1 MILGTEKAL
10 PVGAREKAES
20 GDKAGERIFSSSATN
35 VVLVRYLG
43 KYVSLVLG
51 EEDVVAVVVV
61 EEVVVEVVEEVMDM
75 IAMVVVSKNSLF
87 LWSFQIYLPSNPS
100 TGQEEAK
107 QWEDTPTTGR
117 TPRWRTRCWLPRRR
131 GSWS

>member
-1 MILGTEKAL
+1 MM
-10 PVGAREKAES
+10 
-20 GDKAGERIFSSSATN
+20 SSC
-35 VVLVRYLG
+35 RYLG

-61 EEVVVEVVEEVMDM
+61 EVVVEVVEGVMDM
-75 IAMVVVSKNSLF
+75 IAMVVVSRNSLF
-87 LWSFQIYLPSNPS
+87 LRSFQIYHPSNPP
-100 TGQEEAK
+100 TGQEEVR

>member
-1 MILGTEKAL
+1 MM
-10 PVGAREKAES
+10 
-20 GDKAGERIFSSSATN
+20 SSC
-35 VVLVRYLG
+35 RYLG

-87 LWSFQIYLPSNPS
+87 LWSF
-100 TGQEEAK
+100 
-107 QWEDTPTTGR
+107 
-117 TPRWRTRCWLPRRR
+117 
-131 GSWS
+131 